1 MRPSQPPIGISNLFA
16 SDTIDERAQEQS
28 RSAAS
33 PGLSASVAQI
43 SIRPVYLR
51 SIGGVEGHPPESIVF
66 VLSGCVEFFPKA
78 VRGLKGMVRDMGID
92 DTDEWIK
99 LTENTPE

>member
-1 MRPSQPPIGISNLFA
+1 MRPSQSTIGIPNLFA
-16 SDTIDERAQEQS
+16 SDTINERAQEQS

-43 SIRPVYLR
+43 SVRPVYLR

-66 VLSGCVEFFPKA
+66 VLSGCVEFFPEA
-78 VRGLKGMVRDMGID
+78 VRGLKGAVRDAYMIQ
-92 DTDEWIK
+92 TNE
-99 LTENTPE
+99 